1 MMSGYFLYH
10 SIGMFE
16 GKEAAMRAELDQF
29 SQVWSAQD
37 DGQWG
42 YALGQKQAF
51 MDAWASLIGADS
63 KDIALSENVTGG
75 LYSILGSLPAHV
87 LKGRTLLV
95 AADCFPSLHFLL
107 QKLALRLGFTLRTV
121 PLSAGLSYV
130 TDDDFINAWDDN
142 VGLALVTWVSSTS
155 SHRVDVDRMAQCATE
170 HGSLMALDLTQ
181 AAGLVPFTVHE
192 GVAFTLSAS
201 LKWAC
206 GVSGASLL
214 HVRADLIE
222 QCEPEFRG
230 WFSQED
236 PFNWNLDQFSYAEGA
251 RRFDHGTPAI
261 LGSIASLPGMRFV
274 LETGVE
280 KLLEQNR
287 ALTAILLDRAAKA
300 NWPVLTPLAEN
311 ERGGSIMLRASSAQ
325 RAQAMVDQLREQE
338 LYCDQRDGVLRLS
351 PGNVCTE
358 QDVLRLCDTLQAG
371 W

>member
-1 MMSGYFLYH
+1 V
-10 SIGMFE
+10 
-16 GKEAAMRAELDQF
+16 K
-29 SQVWSAQD
+29 
-37 DGQWG
+37 
-42 YALGQKQAF
+42 
-51 MDAWASLIGADS
+51 
-63 KDIALSENVTGG
+63 NVTGG
-75 LYSILGSLPAHV
+75 LYSILGSLPSHV

-130 TDDDFINAWDDN
+130 TDDDFINAWDDS

-230 WFSQED
+230 WFSQEN
-236 PFNWNLDQFSYAEGA
+236 PFNWNLDQFSYADGA

-280 KLLEQNR
+280 KTAGAKPGIDGGLAGSCGQSQLAR
-287 ALTAILLDRAAKA
+287 ADPIGRERARRQHHVARQQCPA
-300 NWPVLTPLAEN
+300 
-311 ERGGSIMLRASSAQ
+311 RSGYGGSAA
-325 RAQAMVDQLREQE
+325 
-338 LYCDQRDGVLRLS
+338 
-351 PGNVCTE
+351 
-358 QDVLRLCDTLQAG
+358 
-371 W
+371 